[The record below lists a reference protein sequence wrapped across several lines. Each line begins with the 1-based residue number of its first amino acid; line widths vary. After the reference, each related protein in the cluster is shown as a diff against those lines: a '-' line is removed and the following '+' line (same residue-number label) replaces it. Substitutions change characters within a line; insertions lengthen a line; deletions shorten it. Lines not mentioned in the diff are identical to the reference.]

1 MHDSFTDL
9 GPPPPYS
16 LEPLRPS
23 RSTPNL
29 RQQAAYH
36 SQTSE
41 YAASPGID
49 VNGRLRCPSPGP
61 PRMQSYTT
69 HDPVPSTPTYVP
81 YRPYSPAS
89 HQSRPSSRHTQNPS
103 ALPGP
108 PPTSG
113 WKPQVA
119 VHTQELRLHNQIFP
133 LSRRDQGQESLRV
146 ATQAPTLPTRP
157 ELLTATSEPIT
168 ASSQAASKD
177 KNFLQNAFDETVFFA
192 GGLLPHPSESTRH
205 FSILRHSPALV
216 WYRGPS
222 TTVTITIFS
231 DEPLPSTRSIWLQR
245 KGYSGN
251 TGMALKSMLGT
262 TTSWL
267 DVTPSAAAPLASVP
281 ATDERAYQRD
291 MAKFAKKA
299 SGNAK
304 RHLARETHVVRI
316 PAAAE
321 DGYFRLVLC
330 SGSES
335 GKKKTLCPS
344 PVFRV
349 ASTSTDASMVK
360 GASLATMPIELGVK
374 VGSTIAS
381 NVVNRYVGPARMA
394 ATAATTGVVRR
405 VEKKGFVAAR
415 AREVAMAKAGL
426 RTHVSS
432 METRYAGSRGAGYA
446 ALQAEDLLLDGAP
459 PEVVGPDEGPA
470 PPFPI
475 KFDGKVCRGTGR
487 GGMELG
493 VPTANLGDVPE
504 DIRLRMR
511 GVYMAWACIVP
522 RPGLP
527 ETLSPDWHEAIVT
540 VGPSPYA
547 TPSIVAKN
555 IVTVHFIHEF
565 GGVMFYDARVKV
577 LIMGQ
582 LRRGGASIADGI
594 DEALGAYASDVMVT
608 VASLSRDNWEPHE
621 TRERMKT
628 LKSQRS
634 FAEKYMDA
642 RDKLQKQV
650 DRIPVHWAGVRT
662 EGAAMRDQ
670 AMGPGGFWIAR

>member
-1 MHDSFTDL
+1 MHESFADL

-16 LEPLRPS
+16 VEPLRPS

-29 RQQAAYH
+29 RQQARLHPQHA
-36 SQTSE
+36 E
-41 YAASPGID
+41 FAAFPGLD
-49 VNGRLRCPSPGP
+49 AHGRLRCPSPGP
-61 PRMQSYTT
+61 SMQPSSYSQVPTQL
-69 HDPVPSTPTYVP
+69 PSTSKQYQA
-81 YRPYSPAS
+81 YSPSS
-89 HQSRPSSRHTQNPS
+89 HQSRPSSRHTQSPS
-103 ALPGP
+103 PGP
-108 PPTSG
+108 SSDAG
-113 WKPQVA
+113 WKTRTEIQ
-119 VHTQELRLHNQIFP
+119 TQEIRMHSQTFP
-133 LSRRDQGQESLRV
+133 LARRDQEQHSNV
-146 ATQAPTLPTRP
+146 SQAPALPVRP
-157 ELLTATSEPIT
+157 ELLTAASEPVT
-168 ASSQAASKD
+168 ATSQSASKE
-177 KNFLQNAFDETVFFA
+177 KNIFQTAFDETVFFA
-192 GGLLPHPSESTRH
+192 GGLIPHPSESTRH
-205 FSILRHSPALV
+205 YSILRHSPALI

-231 DEPLPSTRSIWLQR
+231 DAPLPPTRSIWLQR

-251 TGMALKSMLGT
+251 TGMALKSLLGT

-267 DVTPSAAAPLASVP
+267 DVTPSAAAPLSSVP

-299 SGNAK
+299 SGSAK

-330 SGSES
+330 CGSEG

-349 ASTSTDASMVK
+349 ASTSADASMVK

-394 ATAATTGVVRR
+394 ATAAATGAVRR

-432 METRYAGSRGAGYA
+432 MESRYAGTRGTGYA
-446 ALQAEDLLLDGAP
+446 ALQADDLLDGSP
-459 PEVVGPDEGPA
+459 PEVIGPDEGPM
-470 PPFPI
+470 PPFPV

-493 VPTANLGDVPE
+493 VPTANLDDVPE
-504 DIRLRMR
+504 DIKLRMR
-511 GVYMAWACIVP
+511 GVYLAWACIVP
-522 RPGLP
+522 KQGLP
-527 ETLSPDWHEAIVT
+527 ETLSHDWHEAIVT

-547 TPSIVAKN
+547 TPSVVAKN
-555 IVTVHFIHEF
+555 VVTVHFIHEF
-565 GGVMFYDARVKV
+565 GGIMFYDARVKV
-577 LIMGQ
+577 LVMGQ
-582 LRRGGASIADGI
+582 LRRAGAGIAEGI
-594 DEALGAYASDVMVT
+594 DEALAAYASDVMVT
-608 VASLSRDNWEPHE
+608 VASLSRENWEPFE

-634 FAEKYMDA
+634 FAEKYVDA
-642 RDKLQKQV
+642 RDKVQKQV

-662 EGAAMRDQ
+662 EGGAMRDQ